1 MQETK
6 SLIIQKFK
14 KSLTKLKLT
23 FFEIKK
29 KINPIKL
36 LPPTEKKFSNLTR
49 RRTPEFFLSSLPVVG
64 LISSSIYSL
73 SSPRSRRIDILFR
86 IRSLLSE
93 KSSEYSSLNSA
104 VCSAGY
110 RFLFRLLRL
119 TKHLGIKYV
128 IKVPFQSP
136 KTCMKLNKMITSN
149 PISFFILLAIISLLL
164 PTLIIPFWILKI
176 KAIEKEVDLMTKK
189 SHEETW
195 SVIQHA
201 ATTLFP
207 MKSSATNLAKLATVS
222 LGKSKTDLISFSHI
236 ESQVSPLLFQALLT
250 IPHLSQVSYI
260 RQDGL
265 LFALYSNNQHHI
277 FAIYSNTSFS
287 RNGYSWYTQPIDSD
301 TGKLYGDAVVF
312 PSQVLANETWF
323 QQALNSTNGCAS
335 ASLGKSLNDVN
346 DLLVLNTAGVDK
358 NGVISLGFRLK
369 SLMNGIKPSGGGLYL
384 ATKDHGNVVVHE
396 PEGNKTISFQLW
408 NRNHGPESY
417 HVVTISGTKYILY
430 YSSSLDDHI
439 IGMELVYVLALPY
452 DGIGGAESRMHKN
465 ILVFGLLL
473 LSLLFVIVATSIF
486 SFVVLTVRAAKKE
499 MCLKAALIKQKGA
512 TQEAERKSMNQSVAF
527 VTASHDIRASLA
539 GIAGLLEM
547 SINEVDD
554 QRSELAKNLKLV
566 QICSGDLYG
575 ILNSILDTSKIEA
588 GKMELEEKEFDLTKV
603 VEGVVELFYPVGLKK
618 GVDVILDLQDASLT
632 KYSHHVKGDEGRLKQ
647 ILSNLLNNA
656 IKFTSEGNV
665 SVRAWSRKRGLRYT
679 HDEESTGGRGGCRCL
694 FFNKTEARIDEFH
707 DDPNSMEFVFEVDD
721 TGKGIPKE
729 KQASIFENY
738 VQVKE
743 TGPEIEGT
751 GLGLGIVQSLV
762 RLMGGEI
769 SIVDKGVGEKG
780 TCFRFNV
787 VFKVC
792 VSDLSEDD
800 KTVKSSPPPSSSS
813 SIVVLFISSDERRK
827 MAQKFIAAQGI
838 KVLAVKSIGQL
849 SESLRE
855 FRRQEEEQNK
865 SSSDLSLSFGYL
877 NWPTPI
883 PASNGVGVPL
893 SALVGTDVS
902 QTPQR
907 NNNNNQ
913 TACRRV
919 PNFILLVIDTTR
931 VDFNELCKAVAEFR
945 KNSKNACSRIV
956 WLGSKCIQLQ
966 GLDQKKLP
974 PSDIIIP
981 MPLHGSRLHS
991 LIHLLPEFGGNFPA
1005 TPPHANHHQIT
1016 KQEEETESS
1025 SNPLR
1030 GKKVL
1035 VAEDDSLQQMIA
1047 KKILLKLSV
1056 SFEMCRNGKEAF
1068 TMVSEG
1074 LSHQTNLGAS
1084 HILPYEYIFM
1094 DCQMPEMDG
1103 CEATRLIRV
1112 KEKEYED
1119 TKSDSRTPQKK
1130 LNDFVK

>member
-1 MQETK
+1 
-6 SLIIQKFK
+6 
-14 KSLTKLKLT
+14 
-23 FFEIKK
+23 
-29 KINPIKL
+29 
-36 LPPTEKKFSNLTR
+36 
-49 RRTPEFFLSSLPVVG
+49 
-64 LISSSIYSL
+64 
-73 SSPRSRRIDILFR
+73 
-86 IRSLLSE
+86 
-93 KSSEYSSLNSA
+93 
-104 VCSAGY
+104 
-110 RFLFRLLRL
+110 
-119 TKHLGIKYV
+119 
-128 IKVPFQSP
+128 
-136 KTCMKLNKMITSN
+136 
-149 PISFFILLAIISLLL
+149 
-164 PTLIIPFWILKI
+164 
-176 KAIEKEVDLMTKK
+176 
-189 SHEETW
+189 
-195 SVIQHA
+195 
-201 ATTLFP
+201 
-207 MKSSATNLAKLATVS
+207 
-222 LGKSKTDLISFSHI
+222 
-236 ESQVSPLLFQALLT
+236 
-250 IPHLSQVSYI
+250 
-260 RQDGL
+260 
-265 LFALYSNNQHHI
+265 
-277 FAIYSNTSFS
+277 
-287 RNGYSWYTQPIDSD
+287 
-301 TGKLYGDAVVF
+301 
-312 PSQVLANETWF
+312 
-323 QQALNSTNGCAS
+323 
-335 ASLGKSLNDVN
+335 
-346 DLLVLNTAGVDK
+346 
-358 NGVISLGFRLK
+358 
-369 SLMNGIKPSGGGLYL
+369 
-384 ATKDHGNVVVHE
+384 
-396 PEGNKTISFQLW
+396 
-408 NRNHGPESY
+408 
-417 HVVTISGTKYILY
+417 
-430 YSSSLDDHI
+430 
-439 IGMELVYVLALPY
+439 
-452 DGIGGAESRMHKN
+452 
-465 ILVFGLLL
+465 
-473 LSLLFVIVATSIF
+473 
-486 SFVVLTVRAAKKE
+486 
-499 MCLKAALIKQKGA
+499 MCLRAALIKQKGA
-512 TQEAERKSMNQSVAF
+512 TQEAERKSMNQNVAF

-547 SINEVDD
+547 SINEVD

-618 GVDVILDLQDASLT
+618 GVDVILDASLT

-647 ILSNLLNNA
+647 ILSNLLSNA

-665 SVRAWSRKRGLRYT
+665 SVRVWARKRGLQYT
-679 HDEESTGGRGGCRCL
+679 HDEESTGGCCCL
-694 FFNKTEARIDEFH
+694 FFRTEVRIDEFH
-707 DDPNSMEFVFEVDD
+707 EHDPNSMEFVFEVDD

-743 TGPEIEGT
+743 TSPAIEGT

-769 SIVDKGVGEKG
+769 SIVDKVVGEKG

-800 KTVKSSPPPSSSS
+800 KTVKSSPPPPPSSS

-838 KVLAVKSIGQL
+838 KVLAVKNIGQL
-849 SESLRE
+849 SESLRKI
-855 FRRQEEEQNK
+855 RRQEEEQNR

-883 PASNGVGVPL
+883 PTSNGVGVPL
-893 SALVGTDVS
+893 SALDGTDVS
-902 QTPQR
+902 PTPQR

-913 TACRRV
+913 TAGRRV

-945 KNSKNACSRIV
+945 KDSKNACSRIV

-991 LIHLLPEFGGNFPA
+991 LIHLLPEFGA
-1005 TPPHANHHQIT
+1005 PPHANHHQIT
-1016 KQEEETESS
+1016 KQEEETENSS
-1025 SNPLR
+1025 SPLR

-1047 KKILLKLSV
+1047 KKILLKLGV

-1068 TMVSEG
+1068 TMVSKG

-1112 KEKEYED
+1112 KEKEYGVHIPIIGLTAHAEGQELNKFIEAGININISKPI
-1119 TKSDSRTPQKK
+1119 TEQKILK
-1130 LNDFVK
+1130 AIQELHRRK